1 MSQRIL
7 VVCTGNRCRSQMAHG
22 WLQSLLGD
30 DAIVQSAGTEP
41 KGVHPKSILAMA
53 EVGIDISGHTSDHI
67 SQYLGEDWDLVVT
80 VCDSAKETCPVV
92 PGARNVIHH
101 SFDDPDDETLTEDQ
115 QWALFRRVRD
125 EIGEWAQ
132 EFAQTN

>member
-1 MSQRIL
+1 
-7 VVCTGNRCRSQMAHG
+7 
-22 WLQSLLGD
+22 
-30 DAIVQSAGTEP
+30 
-41 KGVHPKSILAMA
+41 HPKSILAMA